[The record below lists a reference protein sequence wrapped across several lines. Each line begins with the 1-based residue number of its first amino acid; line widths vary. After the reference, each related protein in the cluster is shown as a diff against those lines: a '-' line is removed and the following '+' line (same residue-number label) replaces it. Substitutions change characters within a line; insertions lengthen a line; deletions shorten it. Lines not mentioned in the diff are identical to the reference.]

1 MYYVSPFTWL
11 ASGLLSTGVA
21 NTNIVCA
28 SNEYVKFLPPAGQ
41 SCGSYMSS
49 YISSSGGY
57 LIDPNTTDYCQFCQ
71 LGNTNEYLSAV
82 NIRYE
87 DRWRNFGITVVYI
100 VFNAAGALGVYWLV
114 RVPKR
119 GWAFWKWKEETKP

>member
-11 ASGLLSTGVA
+11 ASGLLSTSIA
-21 NTNIVCA
+21 NTKVVCA
-28 SNEYVKFLPPAGQ
+28 SNEYVQFLPPTGQ
-41 SCGSYMSS
+41 SCGSYMAS

-57 LIDPNTTDYCQFCQ
+57 LVDPNDTERCKFCQ
-71 LGNTNEYLSAV
+71 LSNTNDYLDTV

-87 DRWRNFGITVVYI
+87 DRWRNFGIVTVYI
-100 VFNAAGALGVYWLV
+100 LFNIMGALFVYWLV

-119 GWAFWKWKEETKP
+119 RRIEKLKEEHP